1 MPRESRSDFAV
12 CPAAPKIM
20 KKIYYHKLIRDKI
33 PEKMKKAGA
42 SFVVKKLNHKHYE
55 RELIKKVGEES
66 DGLITAKLKDE
77 LVSELADVIEVT
89 EEIKKFKKIS
99 CKELVE
105 ARKENMKRKGG
116 FKKRLYLVWAEDT
129 GYRTNERKYKK

>member
-1 MPRESRSDFAV
+1 
-12 CPAAPKIM
+12 M

-42 SFVVKKLNHKHYE
+42 SFVVKKLNSKKYE
-55 RELIKKVGEES
+55 KELIKKVGEES
-66 DGLITAKLKDE
+66 DGLLVAKSKDE
-77 LVSELADVIEVT
+77 LVSELADVVEVM
-89 EEIKKFKKIS
+89 EEIKKFKRIS
-99 CKELVE
+99 HKKLKE
-105 ARKENMKRKGG
+105 ARKENMSRKGG